1 MKEPTYPQ
9 WLVDELVKEYIRLVG
24 ILPMIAELEKSGQ
37 LNPVSQQAPP
47 P

>member
-9 WLVDELVKEYIRLVG
+9 WLVDELVKEYIRLVV

-37 LNPVSQQAPP
+37 LTPPAPADP
-47 P
+47 A